1 MRTLRSNGD
10 PIPAESTATKTPMD
24 PRLMSLIQQGA
35 DDMNRVNAME
45 HDRLTGGYESGM
57 VQSTEGPI
65 DFLIGL
71 GPQALKSIYANIF
84 KTGFKHVAPKNISLD
99 KAGMPE
105 SMKILK
111 LQNNAIRQPR
121 SMAIDEKDLSEMSD
135 RFIRIA
141 QAEEGYE
148 IGKLQQ
154 QLTELL
160 AETSGSDIK
169 RQANNILKQVEKEDF
184 IAKSDLRGLVDDIQN
199 LYRQTPESL
208 AKKGDGY
215 PIRGGTRGLSNFVIN
230 NPLRFNNM
238 GGRVRPF

>member
-35 DDMNRVNAME
+35 DDMNRMNAME

-57 VQSTEGPI
+57 VQSTDGPI

-71 GPQALKSIYANIF
+71 GPQALKSIF

-99 KAGMPE
+99 KANMPE

-121 SMAIDEKDLSEMSD
+121 SMSIDEKDLSEISD

-148 IGKLQQ
+148 IGSLQQ

-184 IAKSDLRGLVDDIQN
+184 IAKNDLRGLVDDIQN
-199 LYRQTPESL
+199 LYRQTPEGLEPFNPITKKRDGDLIRLSL
-208 AKKGDGY
+208 
-215 PIRGGTRGLSNFVIN
+215 IHI
-230 NPLRFNNM
+230 
-238 GGRVRPF
+238 